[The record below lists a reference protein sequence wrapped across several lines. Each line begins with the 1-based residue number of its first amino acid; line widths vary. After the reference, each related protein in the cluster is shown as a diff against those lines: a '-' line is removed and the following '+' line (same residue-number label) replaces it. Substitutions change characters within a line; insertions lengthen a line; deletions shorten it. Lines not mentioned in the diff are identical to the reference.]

1 MPLSGDVSWHYSKNL
16 TTTKER
22 ILIILRSLGGTGA
35 SARELAIYT
44 MSNLKLTVKALK
56 LLYELHDIDWWREN
70 DVVLWD
76 MKDQDEDPAEA
87 QALPFTK
94 KEIVLS
100 VSTVCQACRSLNNG
114 MARFYLGVQIC
125 FKCEHP
131 LSFED
136 KPKQRLVVRH
146 EEAEEE
152 D

>member
-22 ILIILRSLGGTGA
+22 IMLVLRSLDGTGA

-44 MSNLKLTVKALK
+44 MSNLKLTIKALK
-56 LLYELHDIDWWREN
+56 LLYDLQDIYWWREN

-76 MKDQDEDPAEA
+76 VNDKDDEEVRPEPI
-87 QALPFTK
+87 LPFTP
-94 KEIVLS
+94 KEVVLS
-100 VSTVCQACRSLNNG
+100 VSTICKFCKSLNNG
-114 MARFYLGVQIC
+114 MARFQDGVQIC

-131 LSFED
+131 LETD
-136 KPKQRLVVRH
+136 EKPKQRLVVRH
-146 EEAEEE
+146 EVEEE